1 MDQIPIKTSLL
12 WRVSSFSRGS
22 TFTTTRVIS
31 FKLGEC
37 REVSSNLQG
46 NDQKNV
52 TKLNQATRITW
63 ATWDLAQ
70 QQQEQI
76 CCLCFVLLMLNFV
89 GQETGRDRTVSF
101 VCLKPNNIE
110 KFFSCYSL
118 KCWNEILTESRSLSS
133 KPKKTTNRV
142 TREK

>member
-1 MDQIPIKTSLL
+1 MH
-12 WRVSSFSRGS
+12 
-22 TFTTTRVIS
+22 
-31 FKLGEC
+31 
-37 REVSSNLQG
+37 G

-52 TKLNQATRITW
+52 TKHNQATKITW
-63 ATWDLAQ
+63 ATRDFAQ

-110 KFFSCYSL
+110 NYFLLEPRIESL
-118 KCWNEILTESRSLSS
+118 VNLGVYHLNQENHKQSDQ
-133 KPKKTTNRV
+133 
-142 TREK
+142 